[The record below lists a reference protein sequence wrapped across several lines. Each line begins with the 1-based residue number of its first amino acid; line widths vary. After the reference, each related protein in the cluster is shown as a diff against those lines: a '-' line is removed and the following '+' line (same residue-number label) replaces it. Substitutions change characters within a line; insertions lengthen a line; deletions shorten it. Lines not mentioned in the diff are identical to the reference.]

1 MNEINKENINLSVG
15 GRLMVHFRHLK
26 KIFKNDEQEAKQV
39 IEVSLHSLE
48 DWIEEKS
55 KPLMEDVRQKTDEI
69 LMKISEELE
78 RARFNLEV
86 LENAKLQNPNIPF
99 KAKQYMEGNRKAYI
113 RAISSFLGHM
123 EINNKDYFYL
133 LEFCKEFDNMIND
146 LNKSTLRSYTI
157 LQEFFANE
165 GGKIAENLRNF
176 DKLFEELKLLLNSDK
191 LSAVNNARENAE
203 TLRAKSRQRLNIGV
217 DFKNTEASL
226 KLANEEKESIMAD
239 IMAFSQSEEHGSFI
253 SLNEEKKSKEKEFVG
268 QEEIILQSFSVIER
282 PLRKYSHTAFEH
294 EEAVLKYLKAP
305 IEALANDNELKI
317 LDVLKNLE
325 KMLDEGQIKL
335 DEKKKEKSIEEI
347 KKLSKDFIEGFIKK
361 CHSLKSEIEDLDKKI
376 NATKVAEKM
385 KEFNEVLEDSNSR
398 IEKAKCEFE
407 KLKNDFEKANSSI
420 ESLKNELQSSVREMF
435 NEEIRVVG

>member
-1 MNEINKENINLSVG
+1 MLE
-15 GRLMVHFRHLK
+15 FLK
-26 KIFKNDEQEAKQV
+26 KIFKNDEQEAKQI
-39 IEVSLHSLE
+39 IEISLHSLE
-48 DWIEEKS
+48 DWIEEKA
-55 KPLMEDVRQKTDEI
+55 KPLMEDVKQKTDEI
-69 LMKISEELE
+69 LMKVSEELE
-78 RARFNLEV
+78 RARFNVEV

-99 KAKQYMEGNRKAYI
+99 KAKQYMEGNRKAYL
-113 RAISSFLGHM
+113 RAINSFLGHM

-133 LEFCKEFDNMIND
+133 LEFCKEFDNMINE

-176 DKLFEELKLLLNSDK
+176 DKLFEELRILLNSDK
-191 LSAVNNARENAE
+191 LSAVNNAREKAE
-203 TLRAKSRQRLNIGV
+203 TLGAKYRQRLNIGV

-239 IMAFSQSEEHGSFI
+239 IMAFIQSEEHSNFI
-253 SLNEEKKSKEKEFVG
+253 SLNEEKKSREKEFVG
-268 QEEIILQSFSVIER
+268 QEDVILQSFSVIER
-282 PLRKYSHTAFEH
+282 PLRKYSHIAFEH
-294 EEAVLKYLKAP
+294 EEDVLKYLKAP

-347 KKLSKDFIEGFIKK
+347 KKLSKEFIDGFIKK
-361 CHSLKSEIEDLDKKI
+361 CHSFKSEIEELDNKI
-376 NATKVAEKM
+376 KATKVAEKM
-385 KEFNEVLEDSNSR
+385 REFNKRLEDSNSR
-398 IEKAKCEFE
+398 IENAKEEYE
-407 KLKNDFEKANSSI
+407 K
-420 ESLKNELQSSVREMF
+420 LKNELQSSVREIF